1 MGGVPAAGPG
11 APARS
16 CTAGQGPLSRLK
28 KICLS
33 PPLYS
38 HCRSVYPQPF
48 PSHPPQKFKERWK
61 NQAEVPALATFA
73 SDARRD
79 LGILPAAY
87 LASPKAHQ
95 EQNERIGK
103 KPHHFGLSTQSGS
116 ISSGAGAKA
125 AVVIPANSP
134 GKEPRPALRRRPGS
148 CKTQLMLETHTHTRV
163 LTHTALS
170 LFFIYTT
177 IYGQCSGKGLSHS
190 GLLTARK
197 ESRDISPPG
206 GSLCSL
212 FPLPRSRDPHRGEW
226 CQGRTPPAPLFPRDA
241 PAGGEGWG
249 GHSETARCTVSFPK
263 AGFSEVIKPRAM
275 ANFPLSQPILFH
287 CVPFLRGQVTQSRG
301 RCGPGTGTRAEAA
314 AEVGH
319 KGQAHAIFM
328 RSP

>member
-95 EQNERIGK
+95 EQNERIRK

-134 GKEPRPALRRRPGS
+134 GKEPRPTLRRRPGS
-148 CKTQLMLETHTHTRV
+148 CKTQLMLETHAHTHTQH
-163 LTHTALS
+163 THVYLHTQLS
-170 LFFIYTT
+170 LYFLYIPPFMD
-177 IYGQCSGKGLSHS
+177 SAVGKGCRIAVS
-190 GLLTARK
+190 
-197 ESRDISPPG
+197 SPPG
-206 GSLCSL
+206 K
-212 FPLPRSRDPHRGEW
+212 R
-226 CQGRTPPAPLFPRDA
+226 
-241 PAGGEGWG
+241 AG
-249 GHSETARCTVSFPK
+249 T
-263 AGFSEVIKPRAM
+263 
-275 ANFPLSQPILFH
+275 
-287 CVPFLRGQVTQSRG
+287 FLRPEVLSAPSFLSRG
-301 RCGPGTGTRAEAA
+301 VETRTVVSGVKAEPLLLLSFRGMLQPEGRDGVGTVRLPAVQFPFQKLA
-314 AEVGH
+314 
-319 KGQAHAIFM
+319 
-328 RSP
+328 SPK